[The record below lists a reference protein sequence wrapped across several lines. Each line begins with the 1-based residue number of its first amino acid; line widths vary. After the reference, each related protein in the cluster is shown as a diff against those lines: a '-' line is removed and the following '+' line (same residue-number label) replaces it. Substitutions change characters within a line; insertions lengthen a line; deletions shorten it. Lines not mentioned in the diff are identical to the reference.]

1 MELTILLIVAGLVM
15 AIIMGGAYLTCQR
28 VQDYCA
34 LQAKREE
41 LVTRVLNSRLGKM
54 LRSLNI
60 SLRDYVSKFPAT
72 AITGHL
78 NTCQNCDA
86 STACDSY
93 LADDRRDPAMVRDFC
108 PNASEFDRLRDG
120 ANRKQG

>member
-1 MELTILLIVAGLVM
+1 VELIILLVVAGVVM
-15 AIIMGGAYLTCQR
+15 AIILGGTYLTCQR
-28 VQDYCA
+28 VQDYCV
-34 LQAKREE
+34 LEAKREE

-60 SLRDYVSKFPAT
+60 SLRDYIRKFPAT
-72 AITGHL
+72 AITGHM

-93 LADDRRDPAMVRDFC
+93 LADDRRDPASVRDFC
-108 PNASEFDRLRDG
+108 PNVNDFDRLRDG
-120 ANRKQG
+120 TNRKQC